1 MHILVVDDDPVVLN
15 SCKRILE
22 SDGQE
27 ISLASNVKE
36 GMDIISE
43 RQIDLI
49 LVDIKMPEEDGLS
62 LIRKVK
68 EKDISIPILV
78 MSGYP
83 TSETIDTS
91 ITGGAAAFIP
101 KPFTPDELLN
111 TIKNIVK
118 GESNGQKEDSGH

>member
-22 SDGQE
+22 SDSQDV
-27 ISLASNVKE
+27 SLASNVKE
-36 GMDIISE
+36 GMDTISE
-43 RQIDLI
+43 QQVDLI

-68 EKDISIPILV
+68 KKGLPIPILV

-83 TSETIDTS
+83 TSETVDTS
-91 ITGGAAAFIP
+91 LAGGAAAFLP
-101 KPFTPDELLN
+101 KPFTPDELLD

-118 GESNGQKEDSGH
+118 GEPNGQKEDPCY